1 MVTVKYYDSPLGL
14 IFLAADDTGLIGL
27 WFEGQ
32 KYFAQTLTRNYQTGS
47 TPILESAVRWL
58 RAYFSGEKPAFT
70 PPRHLIGTDC
80 QIAVWKRLNSIPYGT
95 SATYGEIGKRVAAA
109 RTGFRP
115 SPQAVGGIVSQNPIS
130 IIIPSHRVVPANGS
144 LTGYAGGVIHRARL
158 LMLEKTDMGSLLI
171 PASVSDLQ
179 PLGVV

>member
-1 MVTVKYYDSPLGL
+1 MTRGSLDSGLKDRNISPRHSPGITRLAAHRFWNPRSAGSGL
-14 IFLAADDTGLIGL
+14 IF
-27 WFEGQ
+27 
-32 KYFAQTLTRNYQTGS
+32 R
-47 TPILESAVRWL
+47 R
-58 RAYFSGEKPAFT
+58 KPAFT
-70 PPRHLIGTDC
+70 PPLHLIGTDC

-158 LMLEKTDMGSLLI
+158 LMLEKPIWGRS
-171 PASVSDLQ
+171 
-179 PLGVV
+179 